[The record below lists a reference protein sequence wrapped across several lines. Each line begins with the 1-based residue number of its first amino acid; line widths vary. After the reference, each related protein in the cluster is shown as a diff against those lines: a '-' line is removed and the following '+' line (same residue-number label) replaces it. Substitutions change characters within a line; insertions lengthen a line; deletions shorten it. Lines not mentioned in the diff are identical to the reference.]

1 MQVTQLN
8 SLREK
13 LKALR
18 IEHRQLDQE
27 IESLSGTSQTNS
39 LELQRLK
46 KRKLAFKDTIIKLES
61 QLIPDLNA

>member
-1 MQVTQLN
+1 MNITALDE
-8 SLREK
+8 LRSK

-27 IESLSGTSQTNS
+27 IQTLGEQLSVDH
-39 LELQRLK
+39 LQLRRLK
-46 KRKLAFKDTIIKLES
+46 KRKLDLKEAIVKAES

>member
-1 MQVTQLN
+1 MNITELDQLR
-8 SLREK
+8 SR

-27 IESLSGTSQTNS
+27 IETLGEQVYVDH
-39 LELQRLK
+39 LMIRRLK
-46 KRKLAFKDTIIKLES
+46 KRKLNLKEAIVKAES

>member
-1 MQVTQLN
+1 MNITELDE
-8 SLREK
+8 LRSK

-27 IESLSGTSQTNS
+27 IEILDEQ
-39 LELQRLK
+39 LYVDHLQLRRLK
-46 KRKLAFKDTIIKLES
+46 KRKLNLKEAIVKAES